1 MMKPLALAA
10 LAAITLLASAC
21 SKSDATSGD
30 PDKKPDDKIVQT
42 AVPVEIVSLVRSD
55 MQSVYTGTATL
66 EAEADAEVVAR
77 VGGEV
82 QRIYVEEG
90 TRVRAGQVLASLD
103 SRQLRLQ
110 ALQARAQLAKVERD
124 YQRQK
129 ELSQKGLIAASAM
142 EGLSFDLDNLRAN
155 RDLANLQ
162 LAYTDIRAPFAGVVA
177 SRRIK
182 VGQNLQ
188 PGAVTFR
195 VTDPT
200 PLRAAV
206 FVPERELRHLKVG
219 QPAVA
224 SIDALAGRSFP
235 AQVQLVAPTVD
246 SGTATFKVTLTV
258 ADPKSELKPGM
269 FARLGIVF
277 ERKANAVS
285 IPRVALIE
293 GEDLPRIFLVAANKA
308 KSQRIELG
316 LSDGARVEVLTPL
329 PANSQVVVVGQNG
342 LKDGN
347 PVKVVSLGTGSAPA
361 AAAR

>member
-1 MMKPLALAA
+1 MKIPALAA
-10 LAAITLLASAC
+10 LAALTLLVAAC
-21 SKSDATSGD
+21 SQSDATNSE
-30 PDKKPDDKIVQT
+30 PAKKPDDKFVQT
-42 AVPVEIVSLVRSD
+42 AVPVEVVRPERGD

-90 TRVRAGQVLASLD
+90 ARVRSGQVLASLD
-103 SRQLRLQ
+103 ARQLRLQ

-124 YQRQK
+124 FRRQQ

-142 EGLSFDLDNLRAN
+142 DGLRFDLDNLRAN

-162 LAYTDIRAPFAGVVA
+162 LAYADIRAPFAGVVA

-188 PGAVTFR
+188 PGAATFR
-195 VTDPT
+195 VTNPT

-219 QPAVA
+219 QQAVA
-224 SIDALAGRSFP
+224 TVDALAGRRFP

-258 ADPKSELKPGM
+258 ADPGSELKPGM

-293 GEDLPRIFLVAANKA
+293 GEDQPRIFLVEANKA
-308 KSQRIELG
+308 QSRRIDLG

-329 PANSQVVVVGQNG
+329 PADSQVVVVGQNG
-342 LKDGN
+342 LKEGN
-347 PVKVVSLGTGSAPA
+347 PVKVVNLGSGSARAPA
-361 AAAR
+361 AR